1 MTARNPEPTPSGPG
15 ERSNGDRVNYGEE
28 INEDDRIAKLEKQ
41 QKVSFYPKQLLQKKS
56 KKNKNK
62 DDTLE
67 LKELSDSRSK
77 FDKKTGFT
85 GGSSNNNHLINRS
98 LDQLD
103 NDPI

>member
-1 MTARNPEPTPSGPG
+1 
-15 ERSNGDRVNYGEE
+15 
-28 INEDDRIAKLEKQ
+28 
-41 QKVSFYPKQLLQKKS
+41 LQKKS
-56 KKNKNK
+56 KKKKNK

-77 FDKKTGFT
+77 FDKKTRFT

-103 NDPI
+103 NDPIQPEKSFNYHNSVQQPPANPVI